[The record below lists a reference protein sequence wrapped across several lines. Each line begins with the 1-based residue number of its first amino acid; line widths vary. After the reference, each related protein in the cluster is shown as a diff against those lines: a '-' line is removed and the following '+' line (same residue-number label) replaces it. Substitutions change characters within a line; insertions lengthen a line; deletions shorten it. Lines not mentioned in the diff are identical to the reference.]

1 METRTKRTYNLS
13 GRAVTR
19 VRELAGRYDTAPSQ
33 DGVVE
38 LAIDQLYREVM
49 DRQDAEHWADAADD
63 TEFHA
68 EMEAIAAAFDEPDAW
83 PAR

>member
-1 METRTKRTYNLS
+1 
-13 GRAVTR
+13 
-19 VRELAGRYDTAPSQ
+19 
-33 DGVVE
+33 VVE

-49 DRQDAEHWADAADD
+49 DREDAERWADAADD
-63 TEFHA
+63 TEFRA